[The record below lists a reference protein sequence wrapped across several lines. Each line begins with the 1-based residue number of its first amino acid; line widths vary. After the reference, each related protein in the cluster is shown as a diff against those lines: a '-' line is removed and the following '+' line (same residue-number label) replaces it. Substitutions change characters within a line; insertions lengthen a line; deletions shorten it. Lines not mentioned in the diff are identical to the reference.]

1 MPSAAAPV
9 YGSRPAVPVAPRSD
23 PFPSRLVMTA
33 FAKLP
38 ARLDYV
44 DAVYKVLF
52 DAISDGTLAPGAR
65 LTQEQIAEQLS
76 VSRSPVLQAL
86 RLLKK
91 DGLVQDA
98 PGRGVQVTPL
108 SVDWIAKVYQVRG
121 ALDALAARL
130 AAERGETI
138 PRQLIVEGRRISK
151 GDDVQA
157 MIEAD
162 LAFHAAIY
170 RASGNELIEES
181 AHLHWVHLRR
191 VMGAVLQVSAQR
203 RHIWDEHDGI
213 ARAIDAGDAPRAARL
228 AEEHARNARDN
239 TLERLGRVLDA
250 GRGAGDARVGLA
262 A

>member
-1 MPSAAAPV
+1 MP
-9 YGSRPAVPVAPRSD
+9 
-23 PFPSRLVMTA
+23 A

-44 DAVYKVLF
+44 DAVYQVLF
-52 DAISDGTLAPGAR
+52 DAISDGSLAPGAR

-108 SVDWIAKVYQVRG
+108 SVDWIAKVYEVRG
-121 ALDALAARL
+121 VLDALAARL
-130 AAERGETI
+130 AADRGETI
-138 PRQLIVEGRRISK
+138 PRHLVVDGRRISK

-162 LAFHAAIY
+162 LAFHIAIY
-170 RASGNELIEES
+170 RASGNELIEAS

-191 VMGAVLQVSAQR
+191 VMGAVLQVSTQR
-203 RHIWDEHDGI
+203 KHIWDEHDAI
-213 ARAIDAGDAPRAARL
+213 ARAIDAGDADLAARL
-228 AEEHARNARDN
+228 AEDHARNARDN

-250 GRGAGDARVGLA
+250 APSRSAVGLA